1 MEYHL
6 EVEVAAGLGWDMTV
20 GFGPSTL
27 RLMEKSWGAA
37 LEMQGT
43 AVSLLKQLGCR
54 SFSRDDAYNHA
65 QIVQANAAPELR
77 EAPK

>member
-20 GFGPSTL
+20 GFGRSTL

-43 AVSLLKQLGCR
+43 AVSLLKQLG
-54 SFSRDDAYNHA
+54 
-65 QIVQANAAPELR
+65 
-77 EAPK
+77 